1 MTESYASH
9 PIIAQHEE
17 IDRRGLMVFD
27 DITRM
32 PLYDEPY
39 TSPMLTLILTH
50 RGWMRAECDMR
61 PASLHEQSMAVITPH
76 RILCVRETSA
86 DFVSTVITVSAAFL
100 ERLRHLYP
108 DTWRIITHYRSQP
121 DLSLSDSQFQAICN
135 MFRVLSDVSRT
146 DSPRRTEMQEDLLK
160 VLFLMLQEY
169 SIVNSREQTLSP
181 REELFSRFY
190 QAIEEHYRESHE
202 VQFYADLFG
211 LTPKHFAA
219 VIKGQTGIKA
229 LTWINNYVAMQAKSM
244 LRHMQQL
251 SIQQV
256 AEQTGFSE
264 QASFSRFFKTITGQ
278 TPSEYRNQTN

>member
-1 MTESYASH
+1 M
-9 PIIAQHEE
+9 
-17 IDRRGLMVFD
+17 
-27 DITRM
+27 
-32 PLYDEPY
+32 
-39 TSPMLTLILTH
+39 
-50 RGWMRAECDMR
+50 
-61 PASLHEQSMAVITPH
+61 
-76 RILCVRETSA
+76 
-86 DFVSTVITVSAAFL
+86 SAAFL
-100 ERLRHLYP
+100 ERLRHLHP
-108 DTWRIITHYRSQP
+108 ETWHIISHYRTQP
-121 DLSLSDSQFQAICN
+121 GLSLSDSQFQVVSNI
-135 MFRVLSDVSRT
+135 FRVLSDVSRT
-146 DSPRRTEMQEDLLK
+146 DSPSRAEMQEELLK

-169 SIVNSREQTLSP
+169 SMANSREQNLSP

-219 VIKGQTGIKA
+219 IIKGQTGIKA

-264 QASFSRFFKTITGQ
+264 QATFSRFFKAITGK